1 MPVYL
6 LIAVTSLISTI
17 IALTAVSVASSSK
30 TQGAPQRIVSMSLAS
45 DEILS
50 ELLQNKQRLVATSAL
65 AHNASYSNIFHLS
78 LPPQVATNIEKVASL
93 QPDLI
98 ICSVFNQPQFIFAL
112 KRLQL
117 SYLMLTKFTAISD
130 ILTNIT
136 NIGKEVQANTR
147 AQTLVS
153 TIKQR
158 LHALV
163 PAPHKPHV
171 LNFFADYTMMG
182 ANTMY
187 DSIVKHAGA
196 NNLAASLVKGFAKIS
211 IEKLVTLKP
220 DYIIVPTGIYD
231 RKHIAAKIKQM
242 QGWKHLAAVQGAAFH
257 LCARKGITR
266 NLAVCHQCQ
275 RKDSCRYQTI
285 NFNSPCCSRVSY
297 YLCIVVAVASVCILW
312 GKSFGAFWFV
322 QTVMK
327 R

>member
-1 MPVYL
+1 M
-6 LIAVTSLISTI
+6 LIAVTSLISASTT
-17 IALTAVSVASSSK
+17 LTAASAFNS
-30 TQGAPQRIVSMSLAS
+30 TQGAPQCIVSMSLAS

-65 AHNASYSNIFHLS
+65 AHNDSYSNIFHLS
-78 LPPQVATNIEKVASL
+78 LPPQVATDIEKVASL

-117 SYLMLTKFTAISD
+117 PYLMLTKFTAISD

-136 NIGKEVQANTR
+136 NIGKAVQANTR

-163 PAPHKPHV
+163 LARHKPTAPRKPHV

-196 NNLAASLVKGFAKIS
+196 NNLAAGLVKGFAKIS

-242 QGWKHLAAVQGAAFH
+242 QGWKHLAAVKAQRFIYVPARELLATSQYAINASEKIHAAI
-257 LCARKGITR
+257 K
-266 NLAVCHQCQ
+266 
-275 RKDSCRYQTI
+275 
-285 NFNSPCCSRVSY
+285 P
-297 YLCIVVAVASVCILW
+297 
-312 GKSFGAFWFV
+312 
-322 QTVMK
+322 
-327 R
+327 